1 MNWKDK
7 KRHPISSEY
16 RDIIG
21 PAFYRLK
28 LKLQRHGILGGRKI
42 TLHEGQVLDGW
53 QLYRACLETDIE
65 PEFQELPEGMDP
77 REFVEVVNDERRH
90 ETPAE
95 AAERKAA
102 RLKAAGAA
110 RVEGKSLR
118 QIAEELEVSASTVA
132 RDLEQI
138 DQGVPSGVPDETG
151 DLPETPKVVTGK
163 DGKTYKMKV
172 VLCRH
177 CEHRQVVGKP
187 LIPNC
192 EECAALRKIIKPK
205 KEKIV
210 EEEGPVVDDS
220 GAVVPQ
226 RLIPTFKAI
235 KDFEAAEKVLNQCA
249 KAFQKI
255 EQGPCK
261 DWKPAK
267 GKVHYQKFYVTF
279 KSARQRLKAMKPSL
293 VCTICN
299 GEGGCSFCFD
309 GWMSHEMVEV

>member
-1 MNWKDK
+1 MDWRKLE
-7 KRHPISSEY
+7 RHSISAEY
-16 RDIIG
+16 RDISG

-42 TLHEGQVLDGW
+42 TLHEGKVLDGW
-53 QLYRACLETDIE
+53 QMYRACLDTDIE
-65 PEFQELPEGMDP
+65 PEFAELPEGMDA

-102 RLKAAGAA
+102 RLKAAGEA

-118 QIAEELEVSASTVA
+118 QIAEELEVSVSTVS

-138 DQGVPSGVPDETG
+138 EQEKQSGVPYGTP
-151 DLPETPKVVTGK
+151 DLPETPPVVTGK
-163 DGKTYKMKV
+163 DGKTYKTKV

-177 CEHRQVVGKP
+177 CEHRMAVGKP
-187 LIPNC
+187 LIGGC
-192 EECAALRKIIKPK
+192 EECAKLRKIIKPK
-205 KEKIV
+205 KEKVV

-226 RLIPTFKAI
+226 RLIPVFKTL
-235 KDFEAAEKVLNQCA
+235 KDFEQAEKILNQCA

-255 EQGPCK
+255 EQGPTK
-261 DWKPAK
+261 GWKPAK
-267 GKVHYQKFYVTF
+267 GKTHYQLFYKTF
-279 KSARQRLKAMKPSL
+279 GEARKRLKAMKPSL
-293 VCTICN
+293 VCTICA
-299 GEGGCSFCFD
+299 GDGGCSFCFD
-309 GWMSHEMVEV
+309 GWMSHEACEG